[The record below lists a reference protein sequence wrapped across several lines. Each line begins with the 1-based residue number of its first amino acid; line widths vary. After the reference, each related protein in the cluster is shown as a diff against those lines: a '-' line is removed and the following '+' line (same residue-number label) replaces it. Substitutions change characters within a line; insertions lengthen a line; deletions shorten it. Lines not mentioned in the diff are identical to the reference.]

1 MNNQEGNNNRNKNQS
16 SSVRSS
22 DSSSSGKP
30 KSELPLRLKEIIGNE
45 SVAAFARRCGFGES
59 LLRKYLDGASPSI
72 DKITAIAS
80 AAGVTI
86 DWLATGKGFKWLRD
100 LSEAQESLKGR
111 QKESESEST
120 PLDDRERLKI
130 AIEAVEEGLAI
141 IRKKMPPDKKA
152 ELVLAAYDLISESE
166 NSHEK
171 VVNLIKLSA

>member
-1 MNNQEGNNNRNKNQS
+1 MNNQEDNNNRNKNQS

-111 QKESESEST
+111 QKESEST

-141 IRKKMPPDKKA
+141 AKKILPPDKKA

-171 VVNLIKLSA
+171 VVKLIKLSA